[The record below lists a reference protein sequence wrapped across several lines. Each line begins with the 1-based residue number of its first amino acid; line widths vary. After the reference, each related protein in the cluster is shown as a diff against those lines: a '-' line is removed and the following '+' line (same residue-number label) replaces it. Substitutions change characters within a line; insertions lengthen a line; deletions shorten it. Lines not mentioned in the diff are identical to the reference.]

1 MPPISNRKIM
11 CSSHIVPVKFEIRIF
26 KMKKIVKTPKTVEK
40 IVEKVIEETSEIVES
55 EAGLITLLGKYV
67 FVMCLNYSY
76 YGKLSGVNSTEIEL
90 EDSYLVYE
98 TGEWNAKTWKDAQ
111 KLPTKKSYIRLA
123 VIEQYF
129 ETMK

>member
-1 MPPISNRKIM
+1 
-11 CSSHIVPVKFEIRIF
+11 
-26 KMKKIVKTPKTVEK
+26 MKKIVKTPKTVEK